1 MSFFLCRKDGKM
13 DVNTIQTLIT
23 SVGFPIVVCLAL
35 GWFIYKAFVKFT
47 DASAKR
53 EEKLYTIIAE
63 AQATNEKL
71 LQTNAEFVSV
81 LDTYKTDLVA
91 IKEDVAEIK
100 NNMKG

>member
-1 MSFFLCRKDGKM
+1 M
-13 DVNTIQTLIT
+13 DVNTIQTLIA

-35 GWFIYKAFVKFT
+35 GWFIYKAFEKFT

-71 LQTNAEFVSV
+71 LETNAGFVSV
-81 LDTYKTDLVA
+81 LDAYKTDLV
-91 IKEDVAEIK
+91 EIK
-100 NNMKG
+100 NDVAVIKENFMKG